1 MTAAAILVLA
11 KEVGAKALAFIS
23 KPPGS
28 YIALAILAVLALWLT
43 YGRGYDA
50 GKTACE
56 ARHAA
61 AAKTEIQR
69 QQTAAV
75 GVVARTDARTN
86 QNATADVKAKEIVTD
101 VTQKAKAQPDSA
113 AVCISA
119 DVADRL
125 RGIE

>member
-1 MTAAAILVLA
+1 MTAAAILALA
-11 KEVGAKALAFIS
+11 KELGAKAWAFVS

-28 YIALAILAVLALWLT
+28 YVALVILAVLALWLA
-43 YGRGYDA
+43 YGRGYGA
-50 GKTACE
+50 GETACE

-61 AAKTEIQR
+61 AAKAEIQR
-69 QQTAAV
+69 QQTVAV
-75 GVVARTDARTN
+75 GVMARADARLN

-101 VTQKAKAQPDSA
+101 VTQKAKALPDSA
-113 AVCISA
+113 AVCIPA